1 MHTLKKKV
9 NCAANNSHP
18 NLSMNINPAIRQQAM
33 FLLLISLSCFVA
45 CKKDKKNEPE
55 EVEVKGPVVSTF
67 AGSVNHGFKDGT
79 GETAKFLSP
88 TAISIDLFGNVY
100 VADYANHA
108 VRKITPEGVVSTLA
122 GGRSGNT
129 ELASSAFT
137 GPSGIAV
144 DWYGNV
150 FVGDSENNNIKQIS
164 PAGKIKLIAGSTKGD
179 VDGPLGSNRLSSP
192 SALAIDDASG
202 SIYITQFTSYVKRLK
217 DGEIKTLAGG
227 LRIDDGQSPFRFPLG
242 IAINAQKELII
253 ADYGKHQIL
262 KINANDEVSVV
273 AGSGMAGNADGVAS
287 EASFNLPQGL
297 AIDKAGNIYVADRG
311 NHKIR
316 MISTAGLVSTIA
328 GTDQYG
334 AVDGPAHSASFFEP
348 SGIAIDVDGNLLIT
362 DRGNHQIRK
371 ITFPR

>member
-1 MHTLKKKV
+1 
-9 NCAANNSHP
+9 
-18 NLSMNINPAIRQQAM
+18 MNINPAIRQQAM
-33 FLLLISLSCFVA
+33 FLLLISFSCFVA
-45 CKKDKKNEPE
+45 CKKDKRTEPK
-55 EVEVKGPVVSTF
+55 EVEVKGPIVSIF
-67 AGSVNHGFKDGT
+67 AGSVNRGFEDGK
-79 GETAKFLSP
+79 GETARFLSP

-150 FVGDSENNNIKQIS
+150 FVADSENNNIKQIS
-164 PAGKIKLIAGSTKGD
+164 PGGNIKLIAGSTKGD
-179 VDGPLGSNRLSSP
+179 VDGPLGLNRLSSP

-217 DGEIKTLAGG
+217 DGGIKTLAGG

-253 ADYGKHQIL
+253 ADYGKHQIF

-273 AGSGMAGNADGVAS
+273 AGSGMAGDADGMAS
-287 EASFNLPQGL
+287 EATFNLPQGL

-316 MISTAGLVSTIA
+316 MISTSGLVSTIA
-328 GTDQYG
+328 GTGQYG
-334 AVDGPAHSASFFEP
+334 AVDGPALSASFFEP
-348 SGIAIDVDGNLLIT
+348 SGIAIDLEGNLLIT

-371 ITFPR
+371 ITLSR